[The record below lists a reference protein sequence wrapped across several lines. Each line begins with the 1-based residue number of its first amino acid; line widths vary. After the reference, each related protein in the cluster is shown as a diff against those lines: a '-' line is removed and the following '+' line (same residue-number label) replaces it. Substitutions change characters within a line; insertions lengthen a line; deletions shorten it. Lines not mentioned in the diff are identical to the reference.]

1 MKKENFSR
9 YLAAVTPEMPPS
21 FSDRVD
27 QTLTKIVRQEQ
38 NARTEEPRRPSRSLN
53 RRVLVFALLV
63 FVLLCSAAYG
73 AVRWGVFD
81 SLGFLLGK
89 PAADNGMQL
98 QKIVHRE
105 TVNNVEICVREAGYD
120 GRTLLLQYSYHLPG
134 ETEAWG
140 AAEDGLP
147 YKAVEKLNSHQ
158 VGWWIDHFWIDGQCV
173 DMAANSGSVAE
184 GTENPGEI
192 LITEYWRLDNLG
204 IALEGEVTIALP
216 IGEKQPLEQYNL
228 AEHPERY
235 DANGLLVQPEQG
247 VVVFS
252 FDAGQMQ
259 RQITTLH
266 PCIPTTT
273 HEGTAMAVEVTFS
286 PLMTY
291 ITLALEGDPRALE
304 AYKAANGEGLRD
316 EQGNV
321 IWPYTAADV
330 HSSYIGSLTLVDGEG
345 NVLFPEHHGC
355 NGIGDEDAE
364 FLYPAIPPEQM
375 PEELWLAPVEN
386 NAVLMR
392 EAIRIR

>member
-1 MKKENFSR
+1 MKKEDFSR
-9 YLAAVTPEMPPS
+9 YLAAVTPQMPPS
-21 FSDRVD
+21 FSRHVDRVLED
-27 QTLTKIVRQEQ
+27 IVRKEESSATPVRA
-38 NARTEEPRRPSRSLN
+38 ARPFN

-63 FVLLCSAAYG
+63 FALLCSAAYG
-73 AVRWGVFD
+73 AAHWGIFD

-89 PAADNGMQL
+89 PAADSAVQL
-98 QKIVHRE
+98 GKIMHKE
-105 TVNNVEICVREAGYD
+105 TVNGVEIGILEAGYD
-120 GRTLLLQYSYHLPG
+120 GRTLLLQYSYRLPG

-147 YKAVEKLNSHQ
+147 PAAMEKLNSHG

-184 GTENPGEI
+184 GTRTPGEI
-192 LITEYWRLDNLG
+192 LITEYWRLDNVD
-204 IALEGEVTIALP
+204 IALADEVTIALP
-216 IGEKQPLEQYNL
+216 IGEKQPLDAYSL
-228 AEHPERY
+228 AAHPERY
-235 DANGLLVQPEQG
+235 DANGMLLQPEQG
-247 VVVFS
+247 LVSFS

-259 RQITTLH
+259 QQMTTLH
-266 PCIPTTT
+266 PRIPTTT
-273 HEGTAMAVEVTFS
+273 HEGTAMAAEATFS

-304 AYKAANGEGLRD
+304 AYKAENGEGLCD

-330 HSSYIGSLTLVDGEG
+330 YSAYLSSLTLVDGTG
-345 NVLFPEHHGC
+345 TMLFPEHHGC
-355 NGIGDEDAE
+355 NSIGDEEAE

-375 PEELWLAPVEN
+375 PEELWLAPVEGGG
-386 NAVLMR
+386 VLMQ